1 MWETQLAAMAE
12 RGWHVIA
19 PHARGFGAD
28 ASTADAPGAA
38 VELDDFAGDIVDLMD
53 GLHVHEAVFCG
64 LSMGGYVAFSL
75 LRLAPRYVQG
85 LVLADTRPQ
94 ADTAEAREA
103 RDRNADLARR
113 EGVGVLVDQMIP
125 KLVGETTRREQPAVA
140 ARVRELA
147 LENSAGSIAAAL
159 GAMKR
164 RPDSTAL
171 LHDIHV
177 PTLVIV
183 GDEDTITPPAVAE
196 QMQRAIPGAKL
207 VVLPGVGHLS
217 SLEDPGA
224 FNTALARFLDHQV

>member
-19 PHARGFGAD
+19 PHARGFAAD
-28 ASTADAPGAA
+28 ASTADAPAVA
-38 VELDDFAGDIVDLMD
+38 VEIDDFAGDIVDLMN

-64 LSMGGYVAFSL
+64 LSMGGYVAFAL

-103 RDRNADLARR
+103 RDRNAGLARC
-113 EGVGVLVDQMIP
+113 EGVAVLVDQMLP
-125 KLVGETTRREQPAVA
+125 KLVGETTRRERPAVA
-140 ARVRELA
+140 VRVRELA

-183 GDEDTITPPAVAE
+183 GDEDTITPPAIAE
-196 QMQRAIPGAKL
+196 EMHRAIPGAEL
-207 VVLPGVGHLS
+207 VVIPAAGHLS
-217 SLEDPGA
+217 SLERPDL
-224 FNTALARFLDHQV
+224 FNATLARFVDHRV